1 MKLERAGRGPRVP
14 SSSGCHLT
22 SLSASAVRSAF
33 NVHRASPS
41 PSRLTAPRGIA
52 IFDNLKRRRGARA
65 EKATQGLNF
74 HIMLTPIA
82 IEDDCD
88 DDRVPLLHNETN
100 GTNRTVPRTRRRNS
114 AKALLRE
121 CSAELLGTMIMML
134 FGLGVCAQKLF
145 STAPTGLH

>member
-1 MKLERAGRGPRVP
+1 
-14 SSSGCHLT
+14 
-22 SLSASAVRSAF
+22 
-33 NVHRASPS
+33 
-41 PSRLTAPRGIA
+41 
-52 IFDNLKRRRGARA
+52 
-65 EKATQGLNF
+65 
-74 HIMLTPIA
+74 MLTPIA

-88 DDRVPLLHNETN
+88 DDDDGRVPLLRNETN
-100 GTNRTVPRTRRRNS
+100 DANRTVPRTRRNS